1 MMHPDYYW
9 KLIDHLDS
17 INSHAT
23 ISFTSN
29 LWPFYKNPD
38 KWVDLFTHR
47 RMGISTS
54 FQYGGGRLKGDLTE
68 YSEEDFWNVSNMM
81 LERVGYRPDFIT
93 VITEAF
99 IVGICLLALTK
110 LLENFIVKTPG
121 KIDMD
126 IIKLIFISGF
136 LFHIIF
142 EYTGINFWY
151 SINYPRS

>member
-1 MMHPDYYW
+1 MF
-9 KLIDHLDS
+9 I
-17 INSHAT
+17 
-23 ISFTSN
+23 
-29 LWPFYKNPD
+29 YKP
-38 KWVDLFTHR
+38 V
-47 RMGISTS
+47 
-54 FQYGGGRLKGDLTE
+54 
-68 YSEEDFWNVSNMM
+68 
-81 LERVGYRPDFIT
+81 IT

-110 LLENFIVKTPG
+110 LLENFIVKTPE